1 MEIMSGQ
8 KTHRILVICFCCS
21 LMVMLEI
28 PRDCITKFMKSQV
41 PVLEQKESDDIMI
54 KAEEFDENE
63 IKFDEDE
70 IKMLRGK

>member
-1 MEIMSGQ
+1 
-8 KTHRILVICFCCS
+8 
-21 LMVMLEI
+21 MVMLEI

-70 IKMLRGK
+70 IKMLEESEEEDHEDTDDSSSSQS

>member
-1 MEIMSGQ
+1 
-8 KTHRILVICFCCS
+8 
-21 LMVMLEI
+21 MVMLEI

-54 KAEEFDENE
+54 KAEEFGENE

>member
-1 MEIMSGQ
+1 
-8 KTHRILVICFCCS
+8 
-21 LMVMLEI
+21 MLEI

-70 IKMLRGK
+70 IKMLEESEEEDHEDTDDSSSSQS